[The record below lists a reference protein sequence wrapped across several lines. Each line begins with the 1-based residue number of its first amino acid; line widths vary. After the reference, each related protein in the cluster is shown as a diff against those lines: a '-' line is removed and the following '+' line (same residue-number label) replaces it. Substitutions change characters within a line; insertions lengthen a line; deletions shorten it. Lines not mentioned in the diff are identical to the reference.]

1 MKKLLVGSF
10 IFFGVFLV
18 FGSSPTSAVSPVSK
32 EERQEMIQAKLE
44 LRKQVVQE
52 KKDEIKLRIE
62 QKRATRQAQLAE
74 RKQER
79 IRLYFG
85 RLNGRF
91 EAVIARLEVL
101 IERIESRIVKLSENP
116 DTDTGDVEDQL
127 EEAKDL
133 LSEVEAELEAANSSL
148 EEVLDAND
156 PKMAFEVMKDTIF
169 DLKSKLK
176 DVHSILVH
184 LIGDIR
190 GLHEGLGNTK
200 TSTQSAEVD

>member
-1 MKKLLVGSF
+1 MKKLLVWSF
-10 IFFGVFLV
+10 IFLGVYLV
-18 FGSSPTSAVSPVSK
+18 FGSSLASAVSPISRA
-32 EERQEMIQAKLE
+32 EREEMIQAKLE
-44 LRKQVVQE
+44 LRRQVVQE

-62 QKRATRQAQLAE
+62 QKRATRQAQLTE

-79 IRLYFG
+79 VRLYFG

-101 IERIESRIVKLSENP
+101 IERIESRIAKLSEDP
-116 DTDTGDVEDQL
+116 DIDTGDVEDQL
-127 EEAKDL
+127 VEAKDL
-133 LSEVEAELEAANSSL
+133 LSEVAAELEAANSSL

-156 PKMAFEVMKDTIF
+156 PKMAFEVMKDTIL

-176 DVHSILVH
+176 DVHGILVH
-184 LIGDIR
+184 VIGDIR

>member
-1 MKKLLVGSF
+1 MKKLLFWSF
-10 IFFGVFLV
+10 IFLGVFLV
-18 FGSSPTSAVSPVSK
+18 FGSSLASAVSPLSK
-32 EERQEMIQAKLE
+32 EEREEMIQSKLE
-44 LRKQVVQE
+44 LRRQVIQD

-62 QKRATRQAQLAE
+62 QKRATRQAQLTE

-79 IRLYFG
+79 VRLYFG
-85 RLNGRF
+85 RLNSKF

-101 IERIESRIVKLSENP
+101 IERIESRIEKLSDDP
-116 DTDTGDVEDQL
+116 DIDTGDVEDQL
-127 EEAKDL
+127 VEAKDL
-133 LSEVEAELEAANSSL
+133 LSEVEAELEAANDSL
-148 EEVLDAND
+148 EEVLNAND

-169 DLKSKLK
+169 SLKSKLK

-184 LIGDIR
+184 VIGDIR